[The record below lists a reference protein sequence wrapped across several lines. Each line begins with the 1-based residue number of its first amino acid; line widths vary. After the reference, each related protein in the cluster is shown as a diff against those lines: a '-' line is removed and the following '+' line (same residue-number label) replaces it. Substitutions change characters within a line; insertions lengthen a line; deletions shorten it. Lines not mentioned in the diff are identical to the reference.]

1 MSLQVLDRQMHGSFD
16 VERIREDFPA
26 LAQTVRGRPLV
37 YLDNAA
43 TTQKPL
49 HVLDAMR
56 RFYTED
62 NANIH
67 RGVHSLSQRATDAYE
82 CARCVVRRFMN
93 APDNREI
100 IYVRGTTEAIN
111 LVASS
116 YGSIALGPGREVLVT
131 ELEHHANIV
140 PWQMACE
147 RFGATLRVVPITDE
161 GELRLDTLA
170 GMLSSK
176 TAIVAVGH
184 ASNALGTVNP
194 IREICRMAHE
204 AGATVL
210 VDGAQAAGHLPVDVQ
225 SLGCDFY
232 AFSGHKALGPTGI
245 GVLWGRMS
253 LLEQM
258 PPYQGGGDMIRTV
271 SFEKTTYS
279 DVPGKFEAGTP
290 HIAGVIGLGAAL
302 EYLMACDRVA
312 MEAHERDLLQYATER
327 LSAINGLTVV
337 GTAPNKIGIVSF
349 VMDAAHPHDI
359 GTIADLQGVAIRT
372 GHHCAMP
379 LMKRLCLPATARAS
393 FALYNTRA
401 EVDALADALERVHGL
416 FSGG

>member
-1 MSLQVLDRQMHGSFD
+1 MSLQVLDRQIDGSFD

-204 AGATVL
+204 AGAAVL

-327 LSAINGLTVV
+327 LSAINELTVV

>member
-1 MSLQVLDRQMHGSFD
+1 MSLQVLDRQIDGSFD

-327 LSAINGLTVV
+327 LSAINELTVV

-359 GTIADLQGVAIRT
+359 GTIADLRGVAIRT

>member
-204 AGATVL
+204 AGAAVL

>member
-1 MSLQVLDRQMHGSFD
+1 MSLQVLDRQIDGSFD

-204 AGATVL
+204 AGAAVL

>member
-1 MSLQVLDRQMHGSFD
+1 MSLQVLDRQIDGSFD